1 MPAAIAGVMFTKFDP
16 RGHVQ
21 PDLFENQNRGRA
33 RKLMTAL
40 DSVNER
46 FGSGT
51 LHYAASGIERTW
63 KTQFHQRSPAYT
75 TGWKQLPLV
84 G

>member
-1 MPAAIAGVMFTKFDP
+1 
-16 RGHVQ
+16 
-21 PDLFENQNRGRA
+21 
-33 RKLMTAL
+33 MTAL

-51 LHYAASGIERTW
+51 LQYASSGIERTW
-63 KTQFHQRSPAYT
+63 KTQFHKRSPAYT
-75 TGWKQLPLV
+75 TEWKQLLLV